1 MGFCVVLHLLF
12 LVSRF
17 LFCFCS
23 QCVVVFCLYVFPMFH
38 LLSLCFM
45 FPLFQSLSCFH
56 VSLASLCLYKL
67 SCTSCFTL
75 VASVLCQCFLLC
87 FPCLVMSD
95 QSQPCLPP
103 IVYSPLV
110 TWYVYIVCA
119 VLCPS
124 LSSFVFLLLYFSLQ
138 NKGSRFVYHSTLPVC
153 LHLGPQFIPS
163 TPSVPPD
170 VTECHN
176 TRYNIR

>member
-1 MGFCVVLHLLF
+1 
-12 LVSRF
+12 
-17 LFCFCS
+17 
-23 QCVVVFCLYVFPMFH
+23 
-38 LLSLCFM
+38 M

-56 VSLASLCLYKL
+56 VSLSSLRLYKL
-67 SCTSCFTL
+67 SRTS
-75 VASVLCQCFLLC
+75 SVLCQCFLLS

-103 IVYSPLV
+103 VVYSPLV

-119 VLCPS
+119 VPCPS

-138 NKGSRFVYHSTLPVC
+138 NKGSRFVYHSTLIPVC

>member
-1 MGFCVVLHLLF
+1 MSSL
-12 LVSRF
+12 
-17 LFCFCS
+17 CS
-23 QCVVVFCLYVFPMFH
+23 TSSYFCLCVSC
-38 LLSLCFM
+38 SLFSRVCHG
-45 FPLFQSLSCFH
+45 LR
-56 VSLASLCLYKL
+56 LYKL
-67 SCTSCFTL
+67 SRTSCFTL
-75 VASVLCQCFLLC
+75 VACVLCQCFLLC

-103 IVYSPLV
+103 VVYSPLV

-124 LSSFVFLLLYFSLQ
+124 LSSSVFLLLCFSLQ
-138 NKGSRFVYHSTLPVC
+138 NKGSHFVC

-170 VTECHN
+170 VTESHN
-176 TRYNIR
+176 TRYNSR